1 MKFFPTRVMLL
12 IALVVFIFSCKK
24 NDDVAVPPV
33 VTTVNFAATVNGASE
48 VPANASTATGAM
60 TGSFD
65 KVSKILNVTLTYT
78 GLTAIN
84 MHIHKG
90 PAGVSGGVLFGLST
104 SPFTSPVT
112 FTSPALSAGQEDSLM
127 TNLYYVNIHSSAF
140 PAGEIRGQIT
150 KQ

>member
-1 MKFFPTRVMLL
+1 MKFSSIQIMS
-12 IALVVFIFSCKK
+12 LVLVLFIFSCKK
-24 NDDVAVPPV
+24 KDDVVIPPV

-48 VPANASTATGAM
+48 VPTNASSATGSM
-60 TGSFD
+60 IGSFD
-65 KVSKILNVTLTYT
+65 KVSKIFSLTLTYS
-78 GLTAIN
+78 GLTATN

-90 PAGVSGGVLFGLST
+90 PAGVSGSVLFGLST
-104 SPFTSPVT
+104 SPFTSPIT
-112 FTSPALSAGQEDSLM
+112 YTSPALSTGQEDSLM